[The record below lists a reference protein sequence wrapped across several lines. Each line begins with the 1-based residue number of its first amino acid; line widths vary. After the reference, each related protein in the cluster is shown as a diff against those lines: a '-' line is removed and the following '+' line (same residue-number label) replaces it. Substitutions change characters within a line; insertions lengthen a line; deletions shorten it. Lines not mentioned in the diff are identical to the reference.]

1 MTAKLPNSVQ
11 QIADVIGREKALE
24 LVGKLPRMN
33 PPSRSKG
40 ETQVCVYIPML
51 CNLKPDHKL
60 AKMIGYKAA
69 EKLSLRF
76 GSEILHLATC
86 RDLYRSFRNDAIIR
100 MIEEEIP
107 EELVAEWMGV
117 STRTVSMVVR
127 RKGIVDRLYRK
138 GGERKR

>member
-1 MTAKLPNSVQ
+1 MTAKLPRSVQ

-33 PPSRSKG
+33 PPSRTSG

-60 AKMIGYKAA
+60 ARMIGYKAA

-86 RDLYRSFRNDAIIR
+86 RGLYRSFRNDAIIR
-100 MIEEEIP
+100 MLDGGIP
-107 EELVAEWMGV
+107 EEMIAEWMDV
-117 STRTVSMVVR
+117 SVRTVSMVAR
-127 RKGIVDRLYRK
+127 RKGIVDRLCKQEGKRK
-138 GGERKR
+138 P